1 MTNIPETGRTPRVQI
16 RLVVIQIL
24 VLSLLGTLGGRL
36 WYLQIREGDEYAKE
50 ASGNHVQ
57 QVVEPAVRGSI
68 LGPRSA
74 PAGPQAKIPM
84 HAKTGTAEV
93 YGKQTTS
100 WFATYTKDY
109 TVVMTISQGGTGSGA
124 SGPAVRNIYALYGVS
139 DDGTINKKN
148 ALLPTPE
155 KSLPKIQTD
164 GTIKAPKVAKDPAKD
179 QRASQEGAPEPD
191 ETQQAA
197 TVNTSTGGN
206 RLTRRG
212 AVCAETGGCSHDRGQ
227 QLPGLRVR
235 PRARGLDP
243 AAGPRLAGPP
253 ARLADLFSA
262 LALSMIGSLLVF
274 SATRNRTEINQGDPY
289 YFLIRHL
296 MNTSIGF
303 ALMIG
308 TVWVGHRTLRTAVP
322 LLYGASVF
330 LILLVLTPLGSTVN
344 GAHSW
349 IVLGGG
355 FSLQPSEFVKITII
369 LGMAMLL
376 AARVDAGDKP
386 YPDHRTVLQAL
397 GLAAV
402 PMLIVML
409 MPDLGSVMVMVII
422 VLGVLLASGASNRWV
437 FGLLGAGTLGAVA
450 VWQLG
455 ILDEYQIARFA
466 AFANPSLDPAG
477 VGYNTNQARI
487 AIGSAD

>member
-1 MTNIPETGRTPRVQI
+1 MTGANSFQV
-16 RLVVIQIL
+16 
-24 VLSLLGTLGGRL
+24 
-36 WYLQIREGDEYAKE
+36 
-50 ASGNHVQ
+50 SG
-57 QVVEPAVRGSI
+57 
-68 LGPRSA
+68 
-74 PAGPQAKIPM
+74 
-84 HAKTGTAEV
+84 
-93 YGKQTTS
+93 Y
-100 WFATYTKDY
+100 
-109 TVVMTISQGGTGSGA
+109 
-124 SGPAVRNIYALYGVS
+124 GPARAGW
-139 DDGTINKKN
+139 TR
-148 ALLPTPE
+148 LLARD
-155 KSLPKIQTD
+155 SL
-164 GTIKAPKVAKDPAKD
+164 A
-179 QRASQEGAPEPD
+179 R
-191 ETQQAA
+191 
-197 TVNTSTGGN
+197 
-206 RLTRRG
+206 RL
-212 AVCAETGGCSHDRGQ
+212 DW
-227 QLPGLRVR
+227 PI
-235 PRARGLDP
+235 
-243 AAGPRLAGPP
+243 
-253 ARLADLFSA
+253 LFSA
-262 LALSMIGSLLVF
+262 LALSMIGSILVF

-289 YFLIRHL
+289 FFLIRHL
-296 MNTSIGF
+296 MNTGIGF

-322 LLYGASVF
+322 LLYGASLF
-330 LILLVLTPLGSTVN
+330 LLLMVLTPLGSTVN

-437 FGLLGAGTLGAVA
+437 FGLLGAGTLGALA

-487 AIGSAD
+487 AIGSGGLTGAGLFHGSQTTGQFVPEQQTDFVFTVAGEELGFVGAGLIILLLGVVLWRACRIARETTELYGTIVAAGIVAWFAFQSFENIGMTLGIMPVTGLPLPFVSYGGSSMFAVWVAVGLLQSIRVQRPMSA